1 MTMTHPVIG
10 VDVSK
15 DWIDVFDSRSS
26 GRCRLAADRSSL
38 ARFARS
44 ARGALVVLEPT
55 GGYERR
61 LMLALEEAG
70 TEYARVN
77 PRQSREFARATG
89 RLAKTDRV
97 DAGMLARMGRA
108 LELTP
113 DLVPS
118 PARRRLAA
126 LIAHREDVV
135 QDLRRAAN
143 RAGQVEDGW
152 IAHQVAGLVRVLRR
166 RREAVEA
173 EIAALIAAD
182 SELSAQAALL
192 RTATGVGPYVAAVLL
207 ARLPELGRLDRRRIA
222 SLAGL
227 APQACDSGTRRGQR
241 RVWGG
246 RPEVRRAL
254 YLAAMSASRVDPALA
269 AFKARLL
276 AAGKPKKAAILATAR
291 KLLTILNA
299 MMKSGS
305 PYRRPA

>member
-26 GRCRLAADRSSL
+26 GRGRLAADRASL

-61 LMLALEEAG
+61 LMLALERAG

-97 DAGMLARMGRA
+97 DAELLARMGRA

-126 LIAHREDVV
+126 LIAHRGDITQE
-135 QDLRRAAN
+135 LRRAKN
-143 RAGQVEDGW
+143 RAGQVEDDW
-152 IAHQVAGLVRVLRR
+152 IASQIAGLVRVLERR
-166 RREAVEA
+166 RKAAET
-173 EIAALIAAD
+173 EIAALIAGD
-182 SELSAQAALL
+182 PEISAPSLGASGAAAHGRGRRAVRGGGAAGAAARARQARSPAHREPRGP
-192 RTATGVGPYVAAVLL
+192 RTAGLRLGHTARAATGPGGGSGAVGPRSGAPSFSPRSAPRASTPPSLP
-207 ARLPELGRLDRRRIA
+207 ARRACWKQASRRRRR
-222 SLAGL
+222 SSPSPG
-227 APQACDSGTRRGQR
+227 DS
-241 RVWGG
+241 
-246 RPEVRRAL
+246 
-254 YLAAMSASRVDPALA
+254 
-269 AFKARLL
+269 
-276 AAGKPKKAAILATAR
+276 
-291 KLLTILNA
+291 
-299 MMKSGS
+299 S
-305 PYRRPA
+305 PSSMP